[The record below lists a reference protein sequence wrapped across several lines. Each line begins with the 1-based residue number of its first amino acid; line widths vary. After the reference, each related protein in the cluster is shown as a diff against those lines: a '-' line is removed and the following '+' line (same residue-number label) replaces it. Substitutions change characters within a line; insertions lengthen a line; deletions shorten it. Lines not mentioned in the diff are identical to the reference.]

1 MDDRFA
7 HESIP
12 RLIISLSTPAIAAQ
26 IINALYNVVDRMY
39 IGRMPDVGTTAL
51 TGVGL
56 TFPIIMIISAFAA
69 LVGFGGAPLASIK
82 MGEGNKDGAEKL
94 LGNCFSMLVIV
105 SVVLTVLLYVIKE
118 PILIMFGASPDTLP
132 YANDYL
138 GVYLLGTISVQ
149 IALGLN
155 QFISAQGFA
164 KTAMITVCVGA
175 GLNIALDPLFIFVFD
190 MGVKGAAWATIISQ
204 TVSTLWVLWFV
215 TGKKT
220 LLKLRVKNMPLER
233 TVILSAMALGLS
245 PFIMQSTESL
255 VQIAF
260 NKSLAYYGGDLYVGA
275 VVILTSVMQFFMMP
289 IMGFAQGSQ
298 PIIGYNYGS
307 GDHGRVKSAIGY
319 CVLFCAAFGALLW
332 CITIFFPQ
340 IPISL
345 FTDDPQLMA
354 LTMKAMR
361 LFFLGMIVFGFQM
374 AFQNIFIALGQA
386 KISMFVAVLRKLI
399 LLIPLVLILPLFIQP
414 QTFAVFL
421 AEPISD
427 VASALT
433 CTLLFLF
440 KVKKLFNAPKK
451 ETEN

>member
-204 TVSTLWVLWFV
+204 TVSALWVLWFV

-245 PFIMQSTESL
+245 PFIMQSTE
-255 VQIAF
+255 
-260 NKSLAYYGGDLYVGA
+260 
-275 VVILTSVMQFFMMP
+275 
-289 IMGFAQGSQ
+289 
-298 PIIGYNYGS
+298 
-307 GDHGRVKSAIGY
+307 R
-319 CVLFCAAFGALLW
+319 CV
-332 CITIFFPQ
+332 
-340 IPISL
+340 
-345 FTDDPQLMA
+345 
-354 LTMKAMR
+354 
-361 LFFLGMIVFGFQM
+361 
-374 AFQNIFIALGQA
+374 
-386 KISMFVAVLRKLI
+386 
-399 LLIPLVLILPLFIQP
+399 
-414 QTFAVFL
+414 
-421 AEPISD
+421 
-427 VASALT
+427 
-433 CTLLFLF
+433 
-440 KVKKLFNAPKK
+440 
-451 ETEN
+451 